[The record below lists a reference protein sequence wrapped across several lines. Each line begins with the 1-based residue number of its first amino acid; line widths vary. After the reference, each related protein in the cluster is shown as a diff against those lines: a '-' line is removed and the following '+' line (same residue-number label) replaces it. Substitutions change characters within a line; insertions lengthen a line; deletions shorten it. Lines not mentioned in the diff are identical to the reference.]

1 MPDHPRSFPLSYGIS
16 LLAHCQA
23 LPYHVFGADNHY
35 VEKFDLNDRDN
46 LNVLKTD
53 YKLRCQILQQVRERK
68 IALICDESPV
78 IYAGVQCLDGLTL
91 IAGPVVMARVDQNF
105 MQLYAN
111 KHHAAGCPLQYC
123 EPARLA
129 AVVLIVY
136 SGVYGA
142 MLSVN
147 ELLDQNFLTPEVI
160 ELTQKR
166 VASVFS
172 KISIEAK
179 PHNPVTLELNIRRA
193 IRSGS
198 EQLLKEALD
207 SPYAAMRGTLAAS
220 ELRSAQNLAIVDITI
235 ATREAIE
242 CGLSVEELY
251 MLSDAFILQVE
262 DCRYPADCAALARAC
277 ARRCTQ
283 LVAASRRESG
293 HDTSVSAMV
302 LRARNYIDRH
312 LYEKIDVSAM
322 ACTLKISEGYLS
334 RIFKEGTSMTLL
346 QYARRRKVELAATLL
361 AGSDKSL
368 QEIAAM
374 LGFSSQSH
382 FGQVFREIMKLT
394 PRQYRNLHK
403 Y

>member
-1 MPDHPRSFPLSYGIS
+1 MPDNARSFPLSYVIS
-16 LLAHCQA
+16 LLACCKA

-35 VEKFDLNDRDN
+35 VEKFDLNDRDSQ
-46 LNVLKTD
+46 NVLKTD
-53 YKLRCQILQQVRERK
+53 YQLRCRILQQVRERK
-68 IALICDESPV
+68 VALICEESPV
-78 IYAGVQCLDGLTL
+78 IYAGVQCPDELTM
-91 IAGPVVMARVDQNF
+91 IVGPVVMSRVDQNF

-123 EPARLA
+123 EPAALA

-136 SGVYGA
+136 SRISGRL
-142 MLSVN
+142 LSVN
-147 ELLDQNFLTPEVI
+147 ELLDQHFLTPEMI
-160 ELTQKR
+160 EQTQKR

-172 KISIEAK
+172 KISIEAR

-198 EQLLKEALD
+198 EQMLKEALD
-207 SPYAAMRGTLAAS
+207 SPYAAMRGTLAATA
-220 ELRSAQNLAIVDITI
+220 LRAAQNLAVVDITI

-242 CGLSVEELY
+242 CGLSVEEMYILA
-251 MLSDAFILQVE
+251 DAYILQVE

-283 LVAASRRESG
+283 LVAAARRESS
-293 HDTSVSAMV
+293 HETSVSMMV

-312 LYEKIDVSAM
+312 LYEKIDVPAM
-322 ACTLKISEGYLS
+322 AAELKISAGYLS

-346 QYARRRKVELAATLL
+346 QYAHRRKVELAATLL

-382 FGQVFREIMKLT
+382 FGQVFARIMKLT
-394 PRQYRNLHK
+394 PRQYRNMHK
-403 Y
+403 F